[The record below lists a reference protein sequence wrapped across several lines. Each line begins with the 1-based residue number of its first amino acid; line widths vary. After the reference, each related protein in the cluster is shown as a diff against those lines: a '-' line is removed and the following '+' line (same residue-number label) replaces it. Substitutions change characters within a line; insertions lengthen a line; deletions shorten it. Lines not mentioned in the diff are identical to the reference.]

1 MIMLLNLGTASGV
14 ESQMFTRSSGAQMS
28 AIYENTEVVTFDHAH
43 LDADGNS
50 TTSERHLAYSY
61 YNKAPSLSVYEN
73 KTSAAG
79 KIVYDAPNNV
89 LTVDLDATLTADNI
103 ADLFSVGEV
112 VRLAGN
118 FTETDKDGTL
128 NGREL
133 TILGV
138 DTATKQL
145 TINTTGEGFPDA
157 PFTLTMGQAT
167 GGYSEAYILSDVS
180 TEVEAFFEG
189 ADLRPKGAVESFNNK
204 KIVLRETQ
212 TAKHAHGHNDAELT
226 AVNADQAEL
235 NTEYYALTDVSETDG
250 TTTTVAH
257 AAGTTFTSGASP
269 SFSSGRIVPV
279 MADDSDDLSDL
290 ISGKVYQNVTGSA
303 VLLREANANAVPA
316 VTELSV
322 ADGGK
327 FRYDPLIHTYDGL
340 ASDLIY
346 SGGTNTPTTNIH
358 TFILRNCRW

>member
-1 MIMLLNLGTASGV
+1 M
-14 ESQMFTRSSGAQMS
+14 
-28 AIYENTEVVTFDHAH
+28 
-43 LDADGNS
+43 
-50 TTSERHLAYSY
+50 
-61 YNKAPSLSVYEN
+61 
-73 KTSAAG
+73 
-79 KIVYDAPNNV
+79 
-89 LTVDLDATLTADNI
+89 
-103 ADLFSVGEV
+103 
-112 VRLAGN
+112 RLAGSL
-118 FTETDKDGTL
+118 TETDKDGTL

-226 AVNADQAEL
+226 AVNADQAAAT
-235 NTEYYALTDVSETDG
+235 TEYYALTDVLETDG
-250 TTTTVAH
+250 TTSTVVH
-257 AAGTTFTSGASP
+257 AAGTTFTSSASP

-290 ISGKVYQNVTGSA
+290 ISGQVYQNVTGSA

-346 SGGTNTPTTNIH
+346 SGGTNTPITNITLSSSGTVNDDTQAAASTSYYAINNIIGGIKEAAGTVFTAATTPANTYH
-358 TFILRNCRW
+358 DDGTSKLAPTITTGTSTLTGGKVYQNVGSSAIDLGNGTTVASGASFSYDSTAHASISTTGTVVE